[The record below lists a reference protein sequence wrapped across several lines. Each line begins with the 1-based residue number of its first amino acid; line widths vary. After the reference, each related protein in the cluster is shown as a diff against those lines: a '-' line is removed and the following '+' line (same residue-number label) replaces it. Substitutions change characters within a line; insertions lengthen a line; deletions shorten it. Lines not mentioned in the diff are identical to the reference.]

1 MTTALFVNPPWWS
14 AGDDLG
20 DGKFQL
26 RRGVRAGSRWPFTL
40 NASHA
45 PDDFKFGG
53 YIPFPYFLAS
63 AAAWAARELADTVD
77 VEFRDSIARGESYK
91 SFNDYWSAVR
101 PTHVILE
108 TGAAS
113 WEHDKK
119 YIGLMKSSVVGLKV
133 AVAGPPA
140 RELSKTTEPG
150 LVDAWLLGEYEKN
163 AVKFINGA
171 TGVLE
176 FDLLTKKE
184 LDSAPLPYLDVRAS
198 LNYWDCNP
206 KGATFPQMQLITSR
220 GCAFACLSG
229 DTPVDTVEG
238 RIPIR
243 ELVGREIGVF
253 TYDPKTRK
261 ALVATGRKIQQYG
274 TDELVR
280 VHFDDGTHI
289 DCTPDHRFLT
299 FKVGR
304 ANEPETPCQAEELKP
319 GMHLRALKFNT
330 DIGGYIDAQW
340 ARSSRAKA
348 HRLVAAW
355 KIGRALKPGEHVHH
369 INHVKA
375 DYRPENLEVCANAK
389 EHAAKH
395 PEVSERMR
403 ERNPTRFGM
412 SSEWRKN
419 MSKANKGKVRTAEA
433 KERYRLAAIK
443 REAAK
448 SPEQKRADVER
459 MHRACQEAKPWLT
472 RTRDLE
478 GKFEP
483 KGIVNHRV
491 TRVERL
497 PGLHPVYCMEV
508 PKTGWFYANNVLVAN
523 CRFCS
528 WVHTMSADDPTG
540 ELPHPVRFYSPEW
553 VGDYVQTWVNTYP
566 ETKSLLIDDDC
577 FNISAR
583 HVKNISAVLKEIGLP
598 WSAMCRADT
607 IGRDTWQIMKDSGCF
622 GVKIGFESASQRVID
637 EVINKRLDLKKAEET
652 CKWLRSIGLTVHTTW
667 TIGSPGET
675 PEEMKLTVDTIE
687 RFYAEGV
694 HDTHQLSGTAEI
706 PGTPLATL
714 EKNDPNYVSS
724 PDGAKKLNLIANK

>member
-1 MTTALFVNPPWWS
+1 MNTVLFINPPWWS

-40 NASHA
+40 NATHK
-45 PDDFKFGG
+45 PDEFKFGG
-53 YIPFPYFLAS
+53 YIPFPYFLSS
-63 AAAWAARELADTVD
+63 AAAWARYQLPNDTII
-77 VEFRDSIARGESYK
+77 FRDSIARGESYK
-91 SFNDYWSAVR
+91 AFNDFWVEAK

-119 YIGLMKSSVVGLKV
+119 YIGMMKSSVAGLKV

-140 RELSKTTEPG
+140 RDLSKTTEPG

-163 AVKFINGA
+163 AVKFVQGT
-171 TGVLE
+171 TGILE
-176 FDLLTKKE
+176 FDLLSKNE
-184 LDSAPLPYLDVRAS
+184 LYTAPYPLIDFDAG

-206 KGATFPQMQLITSR
+206 LGATAPQMQLITSR
-220 GCAFACLSG
+220 GCAFACIAG
-229 DTPVDTVEG
+229 DTPIDTVEG
-238 RIPIR
+238 RFPIR
-243 ELVGREIGVF
+243 ELVGKKIGVF
-253 TYDPKTRK
+253 TYDPKTRRAK
-261 ALVATGRKIQQYG
+261 VATGRRIQQYG
-274 TDELVR
+274 EEELVR
-280 VHFDDGTHI
+280 VKFDDGTHI
-289 DCTPDHRFLT
+289 DCTPDHEFLT

-304 ANEPETPCQAEELKP
+304 RDEPEVPRRADELVP
-319 GMHLRALKFNT
+319 GMHLRALKFSPP

-340 ARSSRAKA
+340 ARRGRTKS

-355 KIGRALKPGEHVHH
+355 KIGRDLKDEEHVHH
-369 INHVKA
+369 IDHVKTNNHP
-375 DYRPENLEVCANAK
+375 DNLEVCANAK
-389 EHAAKH
+389 EHLAKH
-395 PEVSERMR
+395 PEVAERMR
-403 ERNPTRFGM
+403 TNNPTKFGM
-412 SSEWRKN
+412 SAEWREN
-419 MSKANKGKVRTAEA
+419 MSKANKGKVRTVEA
-433 KERYRLAAIK
+433 RERYRLAAIK

-448 SPEQKRADVER
+448 SPEQKRIDDER
-459 MHRACQEAKPWLT
+459 MLKAYLGTKAWLK
-472 RTRDLE
+472 RNRDLE

-483 KGIVNHRV
+483 NGIINHRV
-491 TRVERL
+491 VSVERL
-497 PGLHPVYCMEV
+497 EGVHPVYCMEV
-508 PKTGWFYANNVLVAN
+508 PDTGWFYANNVLVSN
-523 CRFCS
+523 CKFCS

-540 ELPHPVRFYSPEW
+540 EKPHPVRFYDAAW
-553 VGDYVQTWVNTYP
+553 VAGYIRDFITRFP

-583 HVKNISAVLKEIGLP
+583 HVKQISAVLKQIGLP

-607 IGRDTWQIMKDSGCF
+607 IGRETWQVMKDSGCF

-637 EVINKRLDLKKAEET
+637 EVINKKLDLKKAEET
-652 CKWLRSIGLTVHTTW
+652 CKWLRSIGLFVHTTW

-675 PEEMKLTVDTIE
+675 AEEMQLTLDTIQ

-706 PGTPLATL
+706 PGTPLATQ